1 MITFIVILGIIVFC
15 IWFFQNQIVG
25 HIGENYTANN
35 IKSVSKGIVLK
46 DIYVDGSHGVQ
57 QIDIIAVTE
66 KGVLVIEKKTYIGLI
81 VGKAFDKQWTVV
93 VGWGKKK
100 FSMKNPHHQNYGHI
114 QALCEKFP
122 KLKDK
127 FIDLVI
133 FGNNAKMGDRIPEGT
148 ICDRDF
154 KKFYRNRPT
163 RLTPAEIEAIAQNI
177 ASLNADRARLKA
189 MHKEKIKGMKRAAIL
204 M

>member
-1 MITFIVILGIIVFC
+1 MTIFYTAIAILAAIVFC
-15 IWFFQNQIVG
+15 IWLFQNQIVG
-25 HIGENYTANN
+25 HIGEHFTASN
-35 IKSVSKGIVLK
+35 IKSISKGIVFR

-66 KGVLVIEKKTYIGLI
+66 KGIFVVEKKTYIGLI
-81 VGKAFDKQWTVV
+81 VGSAYDKQWAVF
-93 VGWGKKK
+93 VGRGKKR
-100 FSMKNPHHQNYGHI
+100 FLMKNPHHQNYGHI

-148 ICDRDF
+148 IRDKDF
-154 KKFYRNRPT
+154 KKYYKALPT
-163 RLTPAEIEAIAQNI
+163 KLYAPEIETIAREI
-177 ASLNADRARLKA
+177 ATLNVDRAGLKA
-189 MHKEKIKGMKRAAIL
+189 MHKEKIKGMKKG
-204 M
+204 

>member
-1 MITFIVILGIIVFC
+1 MITTLIILAAIVFC
-15 IWFFQNQIVG
+15 MWFFQNQIVG

-35 IKSVSKGIVLK
+35 IKAVSRGIVFK
-46 DIYVDGSHGVQ
+46 DVYVDGSHGVQ

-66 KGVLVIEKKTYIGLI
+66 KGVLVVEKKTYIGLI
-81 VGKAFDKQWTVV
+81 VGSAYDKQWTVIV
-93 VGWGKKK
+93 NWGKKK

-148 ICDRDF
+148 IRDKDF
-154 KKFYRNRPT
+154 KKYYRALPT
-163 RLTPAEIEAIAQNI
+163 KLYATEIEAIAQNI
-177 ASLNADRARLKA
+177 ASLNADRTRLKA
-189 MHKEKIKGMKRAAIL
+189 MHKEKIKGMRKGL
-204 M
+204 

>member
-1 MITFIVILGIIVFC
+1 MITILVILAAIVFC

-35 IKSVSKGIVLK
+35 IKSVSKGRIFK

-66 KGVLVIEKKTYIGLI
+66 KGVLVVEKKTYIGLI
-81 VGKAFDKQWTVV
+81 VGKAYDKQWTVV

-100 FSMKNPHHQNYGHI
+100 FSMKNPHHQNFGHI

-148 ICDRDF
+148 IRDKDF
-154 KKFYRNRPT
+154 KRYYKNLPT
-163 RLTPAEIEAIAQNI
+163 RMNTQEIESAARNI
-177 ASLNADRARLKA
+177 ASLNSDRARLKA
-189 MHKEKIKGMKRAAIL
+189 MHKEKIRGMRKGL
-204 M
+204 

>member
-1 MITFIVILGIIVFC
+1 MITLIVILGAIVFC

-35 IKSVSKGIVLK
+35 IKSASKGIILK

-66 KGVLVIEKKTYIGLI
+66 KGVLVVEKKTYIGLI
-81 VGKAFDKQWTVV
+81 VGKAYDKQWTVV

-148 ICDRDF
+148 IRDKDF
-154 KKFYRNRPT
+154 KKFYRNLPT
-163 RLTPAEIEAIAQNI
+163 RMNTQEIESAARSI
-177 ASLNADRARLKA
+177 ASLNSDRARLKA
-189 MHKEKIKGMKRAAIL
+189 MHKQKIRGMRKDL
-204 M
+204 

>member
-1 MITFIVILGIIVFC
+1 MITILVILAAIVFC

-35 IKSVSKGIVLK
+35 IKSVSKGRIFK

-66 KGVLVIEKKTYIGLI
+66 KGVLVVEKKTYIGLI
-81 VGKAFDKQWTVV
+81 VGKAYDKQWTVV

-100 FSMKNPHHQNYGHI
+100 FSMKNPHHQNFGHI
-114 QALCEKFP
+114 QALCERFP

-148 ICDRDF
+148 IRDKDF
-154 KKFYRNRPT
+154 KRYYKNLPT
-163 RLTPAEIEAIAQNI
+163 RMNTQEIESAARNI
-177 ASLNADRARLKA
+177 ASLNSDRARLKA
-189 MHKEKIKGMKRAAIL
+189 MHKEKIRGMRKGL
-204 M
+204 

>member
-1 MITFIVILGIIVFC
+1 MITILVILGAIVFC

-35 IKSVSKGIVLK
+35 IKSASKGIILK

-66 KGVLVIEKKTYIGLI
+66 KGVLVVEKKTYIGLI
-81 VGKAFDKQWTVV
+81 VGKAYDKQWTVV

-100 FSMKNPHHQNYGHI
+100 FSMKNPHHQNFGHI
-114 QALCEKFP
+114 QALCERFP

-148 ICDRDF
+148 IRDKDF
-154 KKFYRNRPT
+154 KKFYRNLPT
-163 RLTPAEIEAIAQNI
+163 RMNTQEIESAARSI
-177 ASLNADRARLKA
+177 ASLNSDRARLKA
-189 MHKEKIKGMKRAAIL
+189 MHKQKIRGMRKGL
-204 M
+204 

>member
-1 MITFIVILGIIVFC
+1 MITILVILGAIVFC
-15 IWFFQNQIVG
+15 LWFFQNQIVG
-25 HIGENYTANN
+25 HIGEKHTANK
-35 IKSVSKGIVLK
+35 IRAISKGTVFR
-46 DIYVDGSHGVQ
+46 DVYVEGSHGVQ

-66 KGVLVIEKKTYIGLI
+66 KGILVIEKKTYIGLI
-81 VGKAFDKQWTVV
+81 VGKAFDKQWTVI

-127 FIDLVI
+127 LIDLVI

-148 ICDRDF
+148 IRDRDF
-154 KKFYRNRPT
+154 KKFYRNLPT
-163 RLTPAEIEAIAQNI
+163 RMNAQEIENAAQSI
-177 ASLNADRARLKA
+177 ASLNSDRARLKA
-189 MHKEKIKGMKRAAIL
+189 MHKQKIRGMRKGL
-204 M
+204 